1 MVRTTEVPKDSEI
14 SKHLTDADLY
24 DAYEVP
30 TDQSDWSAL
39 EIYIDIMARTP
50 EWVSRLMAARNRV
63 VALFGLKN
71 LGQLDNVDTRKLP
84 ESYRVGD
91 RIGIFS
97 IQFLSEREIILVESD
112 KHLDA
117 KVSLCKTTVA
127 GHDAVVMTT
136 AIHLHNLLGRA
147 YILLVW
153 PVHKL
158 IVPSLLARYDRTRRR
173 GS

>member
-1 MVRTTEVPKDSEI
+1 MIRTTEVPGDSEI
-14 SKHLTDADLY
+14 RKHLAGAHLF

-30 TDQSDWSAL
+30 TDGSNRSAL
-39 EIYIDIMARTP
+39 EIYIDIMAQTP
-50 EWVSRLMAARNRV
+50 EWINSLMAARNRV

-71 LGQLDNVDTRKLP
+71 LGHLDNVDSRKKP

-97 IQFLSEREIILVESD
+97 ILFLSEREIILVESD

-117 KVSLCKTTVA
+117 KVSLCKMATGQGNTA
-127 GHDAVVMTT
+127 VMTT
-136 AIHLHNLLGRA
+136 VIHLHNLLGRA

-158 IVPSLLARYDRTRRR
+158 IVPSLLARRSRTNRFA
-173 GS
+173 